1 MKRYK
6 ISPLAL
12 KDLDAIWD
20 YAAGLSGLAVAEKFI
35 LEIEKLF
42 ITLAQS
48 PGIGV
53 SANQI
58 QKGIRKF
65 SAGNF
70 LIYYRS
76 IQGGIAVVRILHG
89 KRLQKKAFRKTGQ
102 SHNLGIFILS
112 VFFSSVRISIRS
124 RILGNS

>member
-6 ISPLAL
+6 VSPLAL

-20 YAAGLSGLAVAEKFI
+20 HVAGLAGIEVAEKFI
-35 LEIEKLF
+35 LEIQRHF
-42 ITLAQS
+42 VALAQA

-53 SANQI
+53 SASQI
-58 QKGIRKF
+58 RKGVRKF
-65 SAGNF
+65 SVGNF

-89 KRLQKKAFRKTGQ
+89 KRLQEKAFPKT
-102 SHNLGIFILS
+102 
-112 VFFSSVRISIRS
+112 R
-124 RILGNS
+124 

>member
-1 MKRYK
+1 MKRCK

-20 YAAGLSGLAVAEKFI
+20 YAAGLGGIEVAEKFI
-35 LEIEKLF
+35 LEIQKRF

-53 SANQI
+53 SAIQI
-58 QKGIRKF
+58 QKGVRKF

-76 IQGGIAVVRILHG
+76 IQGGIAVVRILQG
-89 KRLQKKAFRKTGQ
+89 KRLQKKAFRET
-102 SHNLGIFILS
+102 S
-112 VFFSSVRISIRS
+112 
-124 RILGNS
+124 